1 MDNDK
6 AAEARGISFLED
18 LDELIRERMAKKP
31 PDSYVA
37 SLVSAGDKRLAQK
50 LGEEAVELALAVT
63 AGDTAEQIEEAAD
76 LLFHL
81 LVLLNAKGI
90 RLEQVTE
97 LLEQRHA
104 ARNQA
109 DAEL

>member
-1 MDNDK
+1 MNNDQ
-6 AAEARGISFLED
+6 AAQRGGIHFLED
-18 LDELIRERMAKKP
+18 LDELVRRRMVTKP

-50 LGEEAVELALAVT
+50 LGEEAVELALAVA
-63 AGDTAEQIEEAAD
+63 AGDRAEQLEEAAD
-76 LLFHL
+76 VLFHL

-90 RLEQVTE
+90 RLEQVVA

-104 ARNQA
+104 ARQ
-109 DAEL
+109 

>member
-1 MDNDK
+1 MDNHQ
-6 AAEARGISFLED
+6 ARQRGGIHFLED
-18 LDELIRERMAKKP
+18 LDELVRQRMVTKP

-50 LGEEAVELALAVT
+50 LGEEAVELALAVA
-63 AGDTAEQIEEAAD
+63 AGDRAEQLEEAAD

-90 RLEQVTE
+90 RLERVVA

-104 ARNQA
+104 ARQ
-109 DAEL
+109 

>member
-1 MDNDK
+1 MNNGQ
-6 AAEARGISFLED
+6 ATQRGGIHFLED
-18 LDELIRERMAKKP
+18 LDELVRQRMVTKP

-63 AGDTAEQIEEAAD
+63 AGDRAEQLEEAAD
-76 LLFHL
+76 VLFHL

-90 RLEQVTE
+90 RLEQVVA

-104 ARNQA
+104 ARQ
-109 DAEL
+109 